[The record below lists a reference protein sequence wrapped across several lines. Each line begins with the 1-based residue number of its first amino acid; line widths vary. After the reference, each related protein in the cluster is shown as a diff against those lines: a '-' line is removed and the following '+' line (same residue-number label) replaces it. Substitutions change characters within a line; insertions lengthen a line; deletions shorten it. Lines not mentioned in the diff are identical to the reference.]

1 MNREQFDLAYTKDRH
16 SSIRVLY
23 QETFTLGSFRRDL
36 GFGGDRLQA
45 VKVLCPVVA
54 LYVLDL
60 DILCID
66 ARVLTEDG
74 FQPHQFTDKA
84 DKRLMETHPFPAAVR
99 RSVVLADQLKA
110 EFSEVCA
117 QIFTGTWAPSP

>member
-36 GFGGDRLQA
+36 DFKGDQLRA
-45 VKVLCPVVA
+45 VNVLCPVVA

-74 FQPHQFTDKA
+74 FQPHQFTGKA

-99 RSVVLADQLKA
+99 RSVILADQLRT
-110 EFSEVCA
+110 EFTDICA
-117 QIFTGTWAPSP
+117 QLFTETWTPAP